1 MSLAVPSL
9 PAFPT
14 EAQLQ
19 TLAIFPLGGVCLF
32 PNTSLSLHIFE
43 PRYREMVQ
51 QAITDSAPIAIAT
64 IDAATGQS
72 PRPAVYPVAGVGT
85 IAHQERLPDGR
96 FQLVLQ
102 GVARVRLGRELAV
115 ETPWRQVQASLLR
128 DLVLD
133 PSAVAEQAAALRGVL
148 RSLALTNPQVGPVF
162 ARLATQDESPALFA
176 DRVADALIRDAD
188 SRMQLMTELRVDQRM
203 ERVLQRAGELLARFA
218 GMKTN
223 AVRN

>member
-1 MSLAVPSL
+1 MSLAIPSQL
-9 PAFPT
+9 AFPT

-32 PNTSLSLHIFE
+32 PNTTLSLHIFE

-64 IDAATGQS
+64 VDETTVQS
-72 PRPAVYPVAGVGT
+72 SRPSVHPVAGVST
-85 IAHQERLPDGR
+85 IAHHERLPDGR

-133 PSAVAEQAAALRGVL
+133 QGAVAEQAAALRGVL

-162 ARLATQDESPALFA
+162 ARLATQDESPAFFA

-188 SRMQLMTELRVDQRM
+188 SRMELMTELRVEQRL
-203 ERVLQRAGELLARFA
+203 ERVMQRASDLLARFA
-218 GMKTN
+218 GMKAN

>member
-64 IDAATGQS
+64 IDAATAQS
-72 PRPAVYPVAGVGT
+72 PRPSVYPGAGVGT

-133 PSAVAEQAAALRGVL
+133 QSAVVEQAAALRGVL
-148 RSLALTNPQVGPVF
+148 RSLAPGSCKP
-162 ARLATQDESPALFA
+162 P
-176 DRVADALIRDAD
+176 
-188 SRMQLMTELRVDQRM
+188 
-203 ERVLQRAGELLARFA
+203 
-218 GMKTN
+218 
-223 AVRN
+223 

>member
-1 MSLAVPSL
+1 MSLAVPS
-9 PAFPT
+9 PSAFPT

-51 QAITDSAPIAIAT
+51 QAIVDSAPIAIAT
-64 IDAATGQS
+64 IDTATAQS
-72 PRPAVYPVAGVGT
+72 ARPSVHPVAGVGT
-85 IAHQERLPDGR
+85 IAQHERLPDGR

-133 PSAVAEQAAALRGVL
+133 PAAAAQQATALRGIL

-162 ARLATQDESPALFA
+162 ARLATHDESPALFV

-188 SRMQLMTELRVDQRM
+188 SRMQLMTELQVDQRL
-203 ERVLQRAGELLARFA
+203 ERVLQRASELLARFA